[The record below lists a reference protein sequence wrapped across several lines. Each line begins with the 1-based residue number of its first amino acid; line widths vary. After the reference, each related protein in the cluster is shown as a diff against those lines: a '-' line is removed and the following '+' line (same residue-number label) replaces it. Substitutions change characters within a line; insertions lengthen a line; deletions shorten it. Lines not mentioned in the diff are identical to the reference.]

1 VSAQVL
7 IEAHLHRADIV
18 EDLEESGQ
26 DNSGHVQDNSGHVQ
40 DNSGH
45 VQDNSGH
52 VQDNSSHVQEGISEK
67 SKTQKCGKISLKDA
81 IDNARDLIATPGI
94 ISQEPRVED
103 KKGKLSAK
111 YISSTCHVDAY

>member
-1 VSAQVL
+1 VSAQVS

-18 EDLEESGQ
+18 EDLEESGR
-26 DNSGHVQDNSGHVQ
+26 DD
-40 DNSGH
+40 
-45 VQDNSGH
+45 
-52 VQDNSSHVQEGISEK
+52 SSHVQEGISEK

-81 IDNARDLIATPGI
+81 INNARDLIATPGI
-94 ISQEPRVED
+94 RSQEPRVED